1 MRQTSDAMTQLNEA
15 VARYHR
21 ILESESYRD
30 LSWVD
35 ALEDKLRAS
44 HLTVGNRRVSPVLRP
59 HFITQRQYANLV
71 KAAEYLYA
79 AIDRIEKLALTT
91 PSLMSRMQMLP
102 AEKMLAS
109 VDPGY
114 PYMSVTSLLD
124 THLNN
129 GSLQFV
135 GYTADTPA
143 GVVYGDALNN
153 AFFDAPP
160 VKEFRKKYPLSK
172 VGGTKALVQSL
183 LKAYKEFGGKKSPNI
198 GVLEFRQPFQ
208 SSQKTDVMLLMDNF
222 RQEGYKAEVITPDQ
236 LEYRNG
242 VLRRGDFT
250 VDLVYRRVK
259 VSEFLVRFD
268 LNHPLVRAY
277 RDRAVCVVNSFRSEM
292 AQRKAIFALLTD
304 ENITATFP
312 SAERKAIRD
321 YIPWT
326 RVVAAGHTAYRE
338 ETVDLPEFIHAHRE
352 RLILKPNDDDGERRT
367 FFGAQMDDT
376 AWDRALK
383 TAMRDS
389 YVVQEVTQGLTSEFP
404 VNRYGSIEMRE
415 MNVDVHP
422 HAFLGKVS
430 GCSTWLTPV
439 DDSGFSTVSG
449 LAPTFI
455 LESK

>member
-1 MRQTSDAMTQLNEA
+1 MTQLNEA
-15 VARYHR
+15 IARYHR

-35 ALEDKLRAS
+35 ALEQKLQAS
-44 HLTVGNRRVSPVLRP
+44 HLNDSGRQVSPVLRP
-59 HFITQRQYANLV
+59 HFITQRQYTNLV
-71 KAAEYLYA
+71 KAAEALYC
-79 AIDRIEKLALTT
+79 AIDRIEKMALAT

-114 PYMSVTSLLD
+114 PYLSVTSLLD

-143 GVVYGDALNN
+143 GVVYGEALNN
-153 AFFDAPP
+153 AFYEAPP
-160 VKEFRKKYPLSK
+160 VKEFRKKYPLAKFGGSK
-172 VGGTKALVQSL
+172 PLLQSL
-183 LKAYKEFGGKKSPNI
+183 IKAYREFGGKKSPNI
-198 GVLEFRQPFQ
+198 GILEFKQNFQ
-208 SSQKTDVMLLMDNF
+208 SSETGEFAILMETF
-222 RQEGYKAEVITPDQ
+222 RREGYRTEVITPDQ

-250 VDLVYRRVK
+250 VDLVYRRVR

-292 AQRKAIFALLTD
+292 AQRRAIFDLLTD
-304 ENITATFP
+304 ESITSGFP
-312 SAERKAIRD
+312 TLERKAIRD
-321 YIPWT
+321 FIPWT
-326 RVVAAGHTAYRE
+326 RVVTAGNTAYHE
-338 ETVDLPEFIHAHRE
+338 QQVDLPAFIHVNRE

-367 FFGAQMDDT
+367 FVGAEMDE
-376 AWDRALK
+376 AGWDRALK
-383 TAMRDS
+383 SAMRDS
-389 YVVQEVTQGLTSEFP
+389 YVVQEVTKTLTSEFP
-404 VNRYGSIEMRE
+404 IHRYGTIEMRE

-422 HAFLGKVS
+422 HSFLGKVN
-430 GCSTWLTPV
+430 GCSTWVSPIGAN
-439 DDSGFSTVSG
+439 GFSTVSG